1 MVQAGR
7 DLTFISLSM
16 SGCFSLGALLLLVE
30 IYFLV
35 YWRPFRKIKISLVF
49 FLCINNS
56 LLFVLFS
63 ACKRLRFARLLVCTC
78 GISMGKTI
86 TPNTYMQKSLICTY
100 LHHQIFF
107 QGRFFLALQRL
118 LSPSGVLQ
126 SKNMINYKPEK
137 LKAT

>member
-16 SGCFSLGALLLLVE
+16 SGCFSLGALLLLVA

-49 FLCINNS
+49 VLCINNS
-56 LLFVLFS
+56 LLYVLFP
-63 ACKRLRFARLLVCTC
+63 ACKRIWFAGLLVCTC

-86 TPNTYMQKSLICTY
+86 ILNTYMQKSLICTY

-126 SKNMINYKPEK
+126 SKNMINYKLEK

>member
-16 SGCFSLGALLLLVE
+16 SGCFSLGALLLLVA

-49 FLCINNS
+49 VLCINNS
-56 LLFVLFS
+56 LLYVLFP
-63 ACKRLRFARLLVCTC
+63 ACKRIWFAGLLVCTC

-86 TPNTYMQKSLICTY
+86 IPNTYMQKSLICTY

-126 SKNMINYKPEK
+126 SKNMINYKLEK

>member
-49 FLCINNS
+49 VLCINNS
-56 LLFVLFS
+56 LLYVLFP
-63 ACKRLRFARLLVCTC
+63 ACKRIWFAGLLVCTC

-86 TPNTYMQKSLICTY
+86 IPNTYMQKSLICTY

-126 SKNMINYKPEK
+126 SKNMINYKLEK